1 MSEKKE
7 IPIVKIRI
15 NLDFTVEQCLQYLRK
30 PNGKTAKQMR
40 DLILTALKYGL
51 KKVEQKYKDVL
62 DGKVIE
68 GSVKKQAKI
77 DKG

>member
-40 DLILTALKYGL
+40 DLTLTAFKYGL